1 MSPALKAA
9 PSISIPGLGL
19 ISANSGLLPLAA
31 CSDGRFRAGRDGVIS
46 VTATGDRKVEF
57 IAFADHTLAFVRSAL
72 GYPAYYPVHPVAL
85 ERPVRAVLM
94 DLDGTSVHS
103 EGFWIWI
110 IERTTASLLGDPHFE
125 LESADLPFVSG
136 HSVSEHLSYCVRKY
150 CPDKTVEEA
159 RDFYFEHTRR
169 EMRAILDGHGRADAF
184 VPAPGLKEFLLA
196 LKAQGIKI
204 ALVTSGLH
212 EKAWPEIVAAFRALK
227 MGDPRDFYD
236 AIITAGF
243 PLRKGEAGT
252 LGELSPK
259 PHPWLYAEAA
269 RVGLGIPFEARNSV
283 LGIEDSGA
291 GVCAIRL
298 AGFPTVGMAGGNI
311 IESGTRALCD
321 YYCETF
327 ARVLQVLDEPG
338 APDTTESL
346 LSTDANRAHLRETLR
361 DSRDPSSYHLAS
373 LEDS

>member
-1 MSPALKAA
+1 MTSHLPA
-9 PSISIPGLGL
+9 SIPGLGP

-31 CSDGRFRAGRDGVIS
+31 CSDGRFIAGQDGVAS

-85 ERPVRAVLM
+85 ERPVQAVLM

-103 EGFWIWI
+103 EDFWIWI
-110 IERTTASLLGDPHFE
+110 IERTTASLLGNPRFE
-125 LESADLPFVSG
+125 LEPADLPFVSG

-169 EMRAILDGHGRADAF
+169 EMRAILDGGGRMDAF
-184 VPAPGLKEFLLA
+184 VPAPGLKEFLLT
-196 LKAQGIKI
+196 LKERGIKI

-212 EKAWPEIVAAFRALK
+212 EKAWPEIVAAFRALGL
-227 MGDPRDFYD
+227 GDPRDVYD

-243 PLRKGEAGT
+243 PLRRGEAGT

-283 LGIEDSGA
+283 FGIEDSGA

-311 IESGTRALCD
+311 TESGTRALCD

-327 ARVLQVLDEPG
+327 DQVLAMIDGPSKGG
-338 APDTTESL
+338 ATEYL
-346 LSTDANRAHLRETLR
+346 LSSAANRLHLSEALR
-361 DSRDPSSYHLAS
+361 DIEHPSRYIYPAPG
-373 LEDS
+373 EM